1 MERMKTDNSIL
12 KQYGRKLFAICFWLI
27 GWELLSLRLDN
38 EIVLASPFAV
48 LVTLLELIRQAEFWQ
63 TILFSSLRII
73 YGFTLAMAGGTIL
86 AVVSFRFRLMEEL
99 VSPVMKII
107 KAMPVASFIILA
119 LFWIDVKNLSVL
131 ASFMMVVPMFYSNV
145 LQGINETDRKLL
157 QMAKVYR
164 LGAMKKLIAIYI
176 PSVAPYFLTAVSV
189 GMGFGWK
196 SGIAAEVIG
205 IPTGSIG
212 RMLYEAK
219 LYVMTKELLAWTVV
233 IILISVLFEKSVLVL
248 LKLFQRE
255 RRS

>member
-1 MERMKTDNSIL
+1 MAKKKATGHLLR
-12 KQYGRKLFAICFWLI
+12 QYGPKIFAICFWLLA
-27 GWELLSLRLDN
+27 WELLSRVLDN
-38 EIVLASPFAV
+38 NIVLAPPLAV
-48 LVTLLELIRQAEFWQ
+48 FVTLLDLIRQPEFWQ

-73 YGFTLAMAGGTIL
+73 LGFVLALVSGTLL
-86 AVVSFRFRLMEEL
+86 AIISYRFRLIEEL
-99 VSPVMKII
+99 VSPIMKII

-145 LQGINETDRKLL
+145 IQGIKETDEKLL
-157 QMAKVYR
+157 QMAEVYR
-164 LGAMKKLIAIYI
+164 LGRVKKLIAIYI
-176 PSVAPYFLTAVSV
+176 PSVAPFFLAAVSV
-189 GMGFGWK
+189 GIGFGWK

-205 IPTGSIG
+205 IPSGSIG

-233 IILISVLFEKSVLVL
+233 IIIISVIFEKSVLVL
-248 LKLFQRE
+248 LRLFHRE

>member
-1 MERMKTDNSIL
+1 MAEKETVNTLIKKNRL
-12 KQYGRKLFAICFWLI
+12 KIFAVCFWLI
-27 GWELLSLRLDN
+27 AWELLSRRLNN
-38 EIVLASPFAV
+38 EILLAPPLAV
-48 LVTLLELIRQAEFWQ
+48 ITTLFNLVQEAEFWQ

-73 YGFTLAMAGGTIL
+73 LGFALAMAGGTVL
-86 AVVSFRFRLMEEL
+86 AVFSYRFRLIEEL
-99 VSPVMKII
+99 ISPIMKII

-131 ASFMMVVPMFYSNV
+131 ASFMMVIPMFYSNV
-145 LQGINETDRKLL
+145 MQGIKETDEKLL

-164 LGAMKKLIAIYI
+164 LGLIKQLAAIYI
-176 PSVAPYFLTAVSV
+176 PSVAPFFLAAVSV
-189 GMGFGWK
+189 GIGFGWK

-205 IPTGSIG
+205 IPSGSIG

-233 IILISVLFEKSVLVL
+233 IIVISVLFEKSVLIL
-248 LKLFQRE
+248 LRLFHQE